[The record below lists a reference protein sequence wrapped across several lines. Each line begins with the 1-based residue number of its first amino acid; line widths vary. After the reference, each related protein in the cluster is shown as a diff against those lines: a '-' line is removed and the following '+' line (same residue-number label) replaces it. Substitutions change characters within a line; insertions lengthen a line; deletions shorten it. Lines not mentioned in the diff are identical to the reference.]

1 MLCHAKALR
10 PASMNSGGTD
20 WAEASA
26 SFSAP
31 MSSSSPQLSG
41 PQLSGILHT
50 SAVGGPRAAGVR
62 VGNVIIEGQGV
73 TYPVQAA
80 FTLRA
85 DAADSDR
92 EEVTDLL
99 VGERGIVEQQGKQP
113 PAEVRKLGERRA
125 QRRAKFRLDDL
136 LLEGRCL
143 PLQRYLSLIGVRG
156 VAVPA
161 CIPPRRPHAFAL
173 RGGGQPT
180 GERRRLP
187 DVSQLL
193 HQQEPDGLADV
204 VGVVPAQ
211 PV

>member
-1 MLCHAKALR
+1 
-10 PASMNSGGTD
+10 
-20 WAEASA
+20 
-26 SFSAP
+26 
-31 MSSSSPQLSG
+31 MSSSSSQLSG
-41 PQLSGILHT
+41 MSHT
-50 SAVGGPRAAGVR
+50 SAVVGPRAAGGR
-62 VGNVIIEGQGV
+62 VADVVSEGQGA
-73 TYPVQAA
+73 TYLVQAA
-80 FTLRA
+80 STLRA
-85 DAADSDR
+85 DASDGDR

-143 PLQRYLSLIGVRG
+143 PLQRCLSLIGVRG

-180 GERRRLP
+180 GERR
-187 DVSQLL
+187 
-193 HQQEPDGLADV
+193 
-204 VGVVPAQ
+204 
-211 PV
+211 

>member
-1 MLCHAKALR
+1 M
-10 PASMNSGGTD
+10 
-20 WAEASA
+20 
-26 SFSAP
+26 
-31 MSSSSPQLSG
+31 
-41 PQLSGILHT
+41 
-50 SAVGGPRAAGVR
+50 
-62 VGNVIIEGQGV
+62 

-80 FTLRA
+80 LTLRA
-85 DAADSDR
+85 DASDSDR

-125 QRRAKFRLDDL
+125 QRHAKFRLDDL
-136 LLEGRCL
+136 LLGGRCL
-143 PLQRYLSLIGVRG
+143 PLQWYLSLIGEWG
-156 VAVPA
+156 VAVSA
-161 CIPPRRPHAFAL
+161 CLPPRCAHAFTV

-204 VGVVPAQ
+204 VGVVP
-211 PV
+211 V